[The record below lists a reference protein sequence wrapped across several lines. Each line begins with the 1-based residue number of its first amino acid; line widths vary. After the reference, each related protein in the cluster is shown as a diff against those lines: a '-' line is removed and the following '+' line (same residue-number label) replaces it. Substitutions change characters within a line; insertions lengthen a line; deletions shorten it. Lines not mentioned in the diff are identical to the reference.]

1 MPMNLVPAGRFLA
14 AAICLLSLGGN
25 AALPNSSSVTVELD
39 AAPISPID
47 ADAWIVLRGNSNI
60 SVASVLAPDGS
71 FTREFTAQ
79 APGSVMVQ
87 NTLRNPIDLRTY
99 DSFSFWA
106 RASTTRIGDFVYL
119 IDAAGRKRWYSL
131 LLWSQRGWQKPSYWL
146 DAFVGQDTGFDPS
159 SVTRLRFAQA
169 GQVPGDRLWFGPVI
183 FEHGV
188 VNHGDAAS
196 SWYNDIGSGPITTVA
211 DGAAGTPTSVQAT
224 LQANN
229 QGQADIAINLLLPRI
244 VWDWSGKSFV
254 RFYFKDVETIASH
267 YFLLYDNNLNYRQWV
282 FNNSAPGHWIRVT
295 ANLSDAR
302 YAESAPIDLSRI
314 VYFEVGVFGGTPS
327 ANYTFQVDEI
337 SVY

>member
-1 MPMNLVPAGRFLA
+1 MSSFWPCHCSCPSVQCPPSWSPRSELIVLSEPSSCVCSYPRLQPRGRDRDGDSWEGRFRSFCLRVYLCFRLFTARACSSVSYVPMNLVPAGRFLA

-183 FEHGV
+183 FEHG
-188 VNHGDAAS
+188 
-196 SWYNDIGSGPITTVA
+196 
-211 DGAAGTPTSVQAT
+211 
-224 LQANN
+224 
-229 QGQADIAINLLLPRI
+229 
-244 VWDWSGKSFV
+244 
-254 RFYFKDVETIASH
+254 
-267 YFLLYDNNLNYRQWV
+267 
-282 FNNSAPGHWIRVT
+282 
-295 ANLSDAR
+295 
-302 YAESAPIDLSRI
+302 
-314 VYFEVGVFGGTPS
+314 
-327 ANYTFQVDEI
+327 
-337 SVY
+337 